1 MHLESLRVLR
11 TELATAKASTA
22 EEKLVSDPLQGRLAI
37 VTGGSR
43 GIGFAIADKLAEL
56 GAEVVI
62 TARNQDELDN
72 AATQMRKS
80 GGKCDGIR
88 CDVSSLSDVQ
98 QFSGNL
104 GRRLGALKILI
115 NNAGVGGFSAPLHE
129 TDPETWDSILNTNL
143 RGVYYMMRA
152 FAPTL
157 IANGGGD
164 IVNISSLAGK
174 NALPYGAAYAASK
187 WGLNGL
193 SYSAA
198 EELRGRNI
206 RVTVVCPGSVNTD
219 LSPHQWKS
227 VNRMLQPADVAH
239 VVAMVVTQAS
249 QSFASEI
256 LLRPTQKP

>member
-88 CDVSSLSDVQ
+88 CDVSSLSEDQ
-98 QFSGNL
+98 QFSSNL
-104 GRRLGALKILI
+104 ARRLRALTIL
-115 NNAGVGGFSAPLHE
+115 
-129 TDPETWDSILNTNL
+129 
-143 RGVYYMMRA
+143 
-152 FAPTL
+152 
-157 IANGGGD
+157 
-164 IVNISSLAGK
+164 
-174 NALPYGAAYAASK
+174 
-187 WGLNGL
+187 
-193 SYSAA
+193 
-198 EELRGRNI
+198 
-206 RVTVVCPGSVNTD
+206 
-219 LSPHQWKS
+219 
-227 VNRMLQPADVAH
+227 
-239 VVAMVVTQAS
+239 
-249 QSFASEI
+249 
-256 LLRPTQKP
+256 

>member
-11 TELATAKASTA
+11 TELVTAKAGTT
-22 EEKLVSDPLQGRLAI
+22 EERLVSDPLQGRLAI

-72 AATQMRKS
+72 AATQIRKS

-104 GRRLGALKILI
+104 A
-115 NNAGVGGFSAPLHE
+115 AGVGGFSAPLHE
-129 TDPETWDSILNTNL
+129 TDPETWDNILNTNL

-174 NALPYGAAYAASK
+174 NALPNGAAYAASK

-219 LSPHQWKS
+219 LSPHQGKS

-239 VVAMVVTQAS
+239 VVAMIVTQAS

>member
-1 MHLESLRVLR
+1 MSVPLEGK
-11 TELATAKASTA
+11 LA
-22 EEKLVSDPLQGRLAI
+22 V

-43 GIGFAIADKLAEL
+43 GIGLAIAEKLSEL
-56 GAEVVI
+56 GSEVVI
-62 TARNQDELDN
+62 TARRRDELEK
-72 AATQMRKS
+72 AAQKIRTR
-80 GGKCDGIR
+80 GGRCEAIP
-88 CDVSSLSDVQ
+88 CDVGSLAEVEQLARKLSD
-98 QFSGNL
+98 
-104 GRRLGALKILI
+104 RRESLKIVI

-129 TDPETWDSILNTNL
+129 TDPETWEKIINTNL
-143 RGVYYMMRA
+143 RGVYYMIRA
-152 FAPTL
+152 FAPAL

-174 NALPYGAAYAASK
+174 NALPNGAAYAASK

-198 EELRGRNI
+198 EELRVHNI

-219 LSPHQWKS
+219 LSPHKGKS
-227 VNRMLQPADVAH
+227 VSKMLQPADVAH
-239 VVAMVVTQAS
+239 VVGMVVTQAT